1 MQRTRA
7 QTDLDPRPRCPR
19 GGGAIARF
27 GSCGGVEVREGGDRR
42 DVPVAQ
48 VPPTRH
54 PWKAINRSCHQ
65 HEVVRDVTAPT
76 IEPIFRRDGARGPC
90 PGVRTDGSGASTAPQ
105 RRVAQHRQ
113 PEDKSEREESERA
126 SRMRSCHVFEDS
138 ARCFPQI
145 QKRVRRHGA
154 ECWTPTFR
162 HACWAIGLRQLAAR
176 AVTLAPKA
184 PDKSASVSAIER
196 CMRRRR
202 ERPTRARQKQRLHA
216 SAHWRVRQVTNACD
230 GSLPPA
236 AARARAR
243 QVAEASCLS
252 MSNSDFSCPL
262 RFSDTESSSL
272 SWTVCSWPSR
282 SCSRSTSRSCET
294 VSSST
299 SALSP
304 ASSSESVSRSARS
317 AEALC
322 CFGDSARV
330 FSSSFRRLKFK
341 CYHTHT
347 QQSTHACSKGGARP
361 VRRRRTAAVACARE
375 REIYI

>member
-1 MQRTRA
+1 MPHRDPAPDVHALQEPYVRA
-7 QTDLDPRPRCPR
+7 RVHRRIWTHVAHN

-90 PGVRTDGSGASTAPQ
+90 PGFRTDGSGASTAPQ

-113 PEDKSEREESERA
+113 PEDKSEREESDQA

-162 HACWAIGLRQLAAR
+162 HACWAIGLRQL
-176 AVTLAPKA
+176 P
-184 PDKSASVSAIER
+184 
-196 CMRRRR
+196 
-202 ERPTRARQKQRLHA
+202 
-216 SAHWRVRQVTNACD
+216 
-230 GSLPPA
+230 
-236 AARARAR
+236 
-243 QVAEASCLS
+243 
-252 MSNSDFSCPL
+252 
-262 RFSDTESSSL
+262 
-272 SWTVCSWPSR
+272 
-282 SCSRSTSRSCET
+282 
-294 VSSST
+294 
-299 SALSP
+299 
-304 ASSSESVSRSARS
+304 
-317 AEALC
+317 
-322 CFGDSARV
+322 
-330 FSSSFRRLKFK
+330 
-341 CYHTHT
+341 
-347 QQSTHACSKGGARP
+347 
-361 VRRRRTAAVACARE
+361 
-375 REIYI
+375 